1 MPGAL
6 FLALVLLSSSFL
18 MSSIG
23 SAQEQ
28 STRQLVSE
36 AVTPLPPGLREG
48 ATVVRYTESGEREV
62 LRDGTN
68 GLICRANPAA
78 PPFVVHCY
86 HRELAKF
93 VSRVNQ
99 LNAQGK
105 SPGEVRDQV
114 SAEIR
119 GGRLPAHPAGV
130 AEYFLTGPD
139 APRSIPIMVVF
150 VPGATSESTG
160 LSSEPD
166 NYRPWLMWAGT
177 PGAHI
182 MMPGQ

>member
-1 MPGAL
+1 MPGVF
-6 FLALVLLSSSFL
+6 FLALLLLSSSFL
-18 MSSIG
+18 MSSMG
-23 SAQEQ
+23 SAQER

-99 LNAQGK
+99 LQAQGK
-105 SPGEVRDQV
+105 SPVEVQGQV

-119 GGRLPAHPAGV
+119 DGTLPAHPAGV
-130 AEYFLTGPD
+130 TEYILTGAD
-139 APRSIPIMVVF
+139 FQRAIPIMVVF

-166 NYRPWLMWAGT
+166 SYRPWLMWPGT
-177 PGAHI
+177 PVAHI